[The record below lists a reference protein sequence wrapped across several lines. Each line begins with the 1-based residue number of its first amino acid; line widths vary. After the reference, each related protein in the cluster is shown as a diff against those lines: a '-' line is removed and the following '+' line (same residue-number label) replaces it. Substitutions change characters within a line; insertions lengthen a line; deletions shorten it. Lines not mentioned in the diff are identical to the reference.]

1 MGRNLEFQTYDDRL
15 NKIRK
20 MAYTE
25 CSNFIQIFKRYIDD
39 LKKIGEASKA
49 LLRKQ
54 QREAVKEKAIE
65 MGVANPN
72 GKDIKQYI
80 AANGI
85 PFEHKFIQ
93 TEVDLALLNEFVDT
107 LYETLTALKTQRK
120 IVMKSDLFVIKETCK
135 NMDKT
140 FIKQYSPLPEMMS
153 MFEDCQKVDPAVFE
167 KGIWGMMEAS
177 ADSNLLNEKEME
189 ELFMEKKQV
198 ELQEAQKLEA
208 MKQEMKAKELE
219 VTSEETEDVY
229 PNGEFKKIRTADEE
243 KKIEEFTFALEDIRD
258 IKKDMEKM
266 YSESARKHKDDFLKA
281 FDGLDKFIN
290 LKAFIKRGAVI
301 IREDVCIKKALAYTD
316 KLYNLISQVK
326 KNCIVCPHT
335 YHVIEAE

>member
-1 MGRNLEFQTYDDRL
+1 MGKNLEFQTYDERL

-25 CSNFIQIFKRYIDD
+25 CSNFIEIFKKYIDD
-39 LKKIGEASKA
+39 LKKIEETSK
-49 LLRKQ
+49 LFLRKQ
-54 QREAVKEKAIE
+54 HREAVKEKAIE
-65 MGVANPN
+65 MGVASPN

-80 AANGI
+80 ATNGV

-93 TEVDLALLNEFVDT
+93 TEVDLALLIAFIDT
-107 LYETLTALKTQRK
+107 LYETLAKLKTQRK

-135 NMDKT
+135 NVDKT
-140 FIKQYSPLPEMMS
+140 FIKQYSNLPEMMS
-153 MFEDCQKVDPAVFE
+153 MLEGCQKVDPAVFE

-177 ADSNLLNEKEME
+177 GDSNLLNEKEME

-198 ELQEAQKLEA
+198 ELQEAQALEA
-208 MKQEMKAKELE
+208 MKQEMEAKKLE

-229 PNGEFKKIRTADEE
+229 PNGEFKKILTPEE
-243 KKIEEFTFALEDIRD
+243 ENDFEKLTYAIKDIAD
-258 IKKDMEKM
+258 IKVDLEKM
-266 YSESARKHKDDFLKA
+266 YSAYARKYKDSFLYAYEKLA
-281 FDGLDKFIN
+281 KFIDLEVFSKEN
-290 LKAFIKRGAVI
+290 KVVLHDHVS
-301 IREDVCIKKALAYTD
+301 IKKALAYTD

-326 KNCIVCPHT
+326 ENCIVCPHT